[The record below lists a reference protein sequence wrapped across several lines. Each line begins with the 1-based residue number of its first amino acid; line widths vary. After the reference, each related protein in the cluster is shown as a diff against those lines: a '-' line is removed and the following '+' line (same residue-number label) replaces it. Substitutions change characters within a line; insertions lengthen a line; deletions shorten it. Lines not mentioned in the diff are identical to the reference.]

1 MSVTTKL
8 YRRILH
14 ALNLCRVTNII
25 HEFEWVSKLIYN
37 KKIDM
42 KGKVSGS
49 FSLPKAKENTDN
61 RTQKG
66 ILLRTGTLTTEI
78 GLTGEQSLK
87 KTGLRSNGGDALLLF
102 SPFPIRN
109 LELD

>member
-1 MSVTTKL
+1 M
-8 YRRILH
+8 
-14 ALNLCRVTNII
+14 
-25 HEFEWVSKLIYN
+25 IYN
-37 KKIDM
+37 KKNRYER
-42 KGKVSGS
+42 KGIRVVSVS
-49 FSLPKAKENTDN
+49 KAKENANN

-78 GLTGEQSLK
+78 GLTGEQSPK